1 MLIVRKLRSLVFN
14 YDQRRESSNIGYY
27 DFVQLMQQLTDAS
40 GFATWKQV
48 YDMAVPYWETT
59 SKNYSGY
66 TGMFSME
73 GSSGVSHY
81 IPSLSKQAAAAAF
94 RSTDWYKSAGL
105 SKLGW

>member
-1 MLIVRKLRSLVFN
+1 MDAEEGTGQWNK
-14 YDQRRESSNIGYY
+14 SS
-27 DFVQLMQQLTDAS
+27 D
-40 GFATWKQV
+40 V
-48 YDMAVPYWETT
+48 YKRQAVPYWETT